1 MDINN
6 VILIGRVVHNVKE
19 LKYTTNNT
27 AIMELSIAVNKNK
40 DKASFFDISV
50 FGKLAETIKP
60 YIAKGKQIAVQG
72 TLEQQTWE
80 KDGKKHSKVV
90 IIANSIQLL
99 GSRQEQDSK
108 PNEQSAPAQAPAPAQ
123 TNLSEFPEDEPG
135 FWG

>member
-6 VILIGRVVHNVKE
+6 VILIGRVVHDVKE
-19 LKYTTNNT
+19 LKYTTNHT
-27 AIMELSIAVNKNK
+27 AIMELSITVNKNK

-72 TLEQQTWE
+72 ALDQQTWE
-80 KDGKKHSKVV
+80 KYGKKHSKVV
-90 IIANSIQLL
+90 ILANSIQLL
-99 GSRQEQDSK
+99 GSRQDSTPK
-108 PNEQSAPAQAPAPAQ
+108 AETAPAQAPAQ
-123 TNLSEFPEDEPG
+123 QSTNLSEFPEDEPG

>member
-19 LKYTTNNT
+19 LKYTNNNT
-27 AIMELSIAVNKNK
+27 AVMELSIAVNKNK

-72 TLEQQTWE
+72 TLDQQTWE

-99 GSRQEQDSK
+99 GSRQEQNSK
-108 PNEQSAPAQAPAPAQ
+108 TNEQPAPAPAQ
-123 TNLSEFPEDEPG
+123 QSLSDFPEDEPG

>member
-19 LKYTTNNT
+19 LKYTTNHT

-90 IIANSIQLL
+90 ILANSIQLL
-99 GSRQEQDSK
+99 GSRQDSTQ
-108 PNEQSAPAQAPAPAQ
+108 NAESAPAQAPAPAQ
-123 TNLSEFPEDEPG
+123 TNLSDFPEDEPG

>member
-19 LKYTTNNT
+19 LKYTNNNT
-27 AIMELSIAVNKNK
+27 AVMELSIAVNKNK
-40 DKASFFDISV
+40 EKTSFFDISV

-99 GSRQEQDSK
+99 GSKQDST
-108 PNEQSAPAQAPAPAQ
+108 PNAEPAPVKAPAQQ
-123 TNLSEFPEDEPG
+123 GSNLSEFPEDEPG

>member
-6 VILIGRVVHNVKE
+6 VILIGRVVHNIKE
-19 LKYTTNNT
+19 LKYTNNNT

-60 YIAKGKQIAVQG
+60 FIAKGKQIAVQG

-99 GSRQEQDSK
+99 GSRQDST
-108 PNEQSAPAQAPAPAQ
+108 PNEETAPAQAPAPAQ

>member
-19 LKYTTNNT
+19 LKYTNNNT

-99 GSRQEQDSK
+99 GSRQDST
-108 PNEQSAPAQAPAPAQ
+108 PNAEPAPAKAPAQQ
-123 TNLSEFPEDEPG
+123 SLSDFPEDEPG

>member
-1 MDINN
+1 MDINS
-6 VILIGRVVHNVKE
+6 VILIGRVVHNIKE

-40 DKASFFDISV
+40 DKASFFDICV

-60 YIAKGKQIAVQG
+60 YIVKGKQIAVQG

-80 KDGKKHSKVV
+80 KDSKKHSKVV

-99 GSRQEQDSK
+99 GSKQDST
-108 PNEQSAPAQAPAPAQ
+108 PSAEPAPTSEPAQQ
-123 TNLSEFPEDEPG
+123 NTNLSDFPEDEPG

>member
-6 VILIGRVVHNVKE
+6 VILIGRVVHNVQE
-19 LKYTTNNT
+19 LKYTNNNT
-27 AIMELSIAVNKNK
+27 AIMELSIAVNKIK
-40 DKASFFDISV
+40 DKTSFFDISV

-99 GSRQEQDSK
+99 GSRQDST
-108 PNEQSAPAQAPAPAQ
+108 PNAEPAPAQAPALAQ
-123 TNLSEFPEDEPG
+123 TKLSEFPEDEPG

>member
-50 FGKLAETIKP
+50 FGKLAETFKP

-72 TLEQQTWE
+72 ALEQQTWE

-99 GSRQEQDSK
+99 GSKQESK

-123 TNLSEFPEDEPG
+123 QSTNLSDFPEDEPG

>member
-6 VILIGRVVHNVKE
+6 VILIGRVVYNVKE
-19 LKYTTNNT
+19 LKYTNNNT

-72 TLEQQTWE
+72 ALDQQTWE

-108 PNEQSAPAQAPAPAQ
+108 QNEQSAPASAPAQ
-123 TNLSEFPEDEPG
+123 QSSNLSDFPEDEPG

>member
-19 LKYTTNNT
+19 LKYTTNHT
-27 AIMELSIAVNKNK
+27 AIMELSIAINKNK

-72 TLEQQTWE
+72 ALDQQTWE

-99 GSRQEQDSK
+99 GSKQDS
-108 PNEQSAPAQAPAPAQ
+108 NAEPAQAKAPAPAQ

>member
-40 DKASFFDISV
+40 DKVSFFDISV

-72 TLEQQTWE
+72 TLDQQTWE

-99 GSRQEQDSK
+99 GSKQDSNAE
-108 PNEQSAPAQAPAPAQ
+108 PAPAQAPAQ
-123 TNLSEFPEDEPG
+123 QSTNLSDFPEDEPG